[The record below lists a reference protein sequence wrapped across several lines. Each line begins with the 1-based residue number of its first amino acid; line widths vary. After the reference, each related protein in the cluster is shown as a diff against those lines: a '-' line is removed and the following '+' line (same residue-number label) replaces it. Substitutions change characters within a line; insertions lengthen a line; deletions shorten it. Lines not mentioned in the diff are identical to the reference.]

1 MCFLLSLVFCKGR
14 RETGNR
20 LNYIDVITMCLFTSE
35 GSFSASALLLLVTI
49 KEKLGTSLIMLAL
62 GLIASVDNQY
72 DFLLFS

>member
-20 LNYIDVITMCLFTSE
+20 LNYIDVIIICLFTSE
-35 GSFSASALLLLVTI
+35 GGFLLLLVTI

-72 DFLLFS
+72 DFLLFRH